1 MAEVTIKY
9 LDETDSASVT
19 PSERKSATKVIALDE
34 PSQTETAYS
43 EAAKDLNVLQ
53 KLGIGIGR
61 GFHSAGTGVA
71 QNALKLGNMISPNFV
86 PDESLKLIEHDIEQ
100 ERQMFK
106 PLGNSTAFNIGEF
119 LGNLAP
125 AAAIPGGMVGGAL
138 TRMATAGLSG
148 VGQATLQPTVKDE
161 TFLNNAIRNAVMGSA
176 GSGLLSGASKLINTG
191 LDVNKGLNLLTG
203 TALESFETPMQKYG
217 RVPTTWGE
225 RSQSPYLQK
234 IESIA
239 DGFPAFF
246 GNEKF
251 RRFQNQQ
258 ADDHAR
264 NVLSEYIVNPTGGST
279 AAWKEGNKA
288 FLDKMYK
295 DLEPVMKDL
304 DPIIP
309 QNSKKVIG
317 EIFENYKG
325 ILSDKNIQN
334 TKVLRFARAL
344 NKGTEEPI
352 DAMTLWKVRQ
362 ALGEEIGSTNNKI
375 VKGQLKYL
383 YGAISKDIDGLATNA
398 GRPEV
403 GQLFKDYND
412 SYVKYS
418 VKFDALRKAFDASTG
433 VTKAGGTNPLFHP
446 DVFANTLSK
455 LANDPDFKPNIKWQ
469 PGEIETL
476 TGASNILWTAKQSGK
491 FMDNPATGARFGLAQ
506 GVTSVGASVAG
517 TGGAMIAGADPMTA
531 FAIGTGATAVSTMMM
546 KFLTTHPFGI
556 KLAMSASKL
565 QPNDPKMKL
574 IVGLAERSAQ
584 KSLPTAMYLREGGN

>member
-9 LDETDSASVT
+9 LDEPDSTYAEK
-19 PSERKSATKVIALDE
+19 SESKPKTTVVALDE
-34 PSQTETAYS
+34 PTQSTTDYS
-43 EAAKDLNVLQ
+43 DIAKDLNVLQ

-61 GFHSAGTGVA
+61 GFHNAGTGVA
-71 QNALKLGNMISPNFV
+71 QNALKLGNFISPNFV
-86 PDESLKLIEHDIEQ
+86 PDASLKLIEQDIEK

-106 PLGNSTAFNIGEF
+106 PLGDSTAFNIGEF

-125 AAAIPGGMVGGAL
+125 AAAIPGGMAGGAL
-138 TRMATAGLSG
+138 TRMGTAALSG
-148 VGQATLQPTVKDE
+148 VGQAALQPTTKDE

-176 GSGLLSGASKLINTG
+176 GSGLLSGGSKLINTG
-191 LDVNKGLNLLTG
+191 LDVNRGLNSLTG
-203 TALESFETPMQKYG
+203 TAIESLETPMQKYG

-239 DGFPAFF
+239 DGFPAIF

-258 ADDHAR
+258 ADDHAK
-264 NVLSEYIVNPTGGST
+264 NVLSEYIVNPAGDST

-383 YGAISKDIDGLATNA
+383 YGAISKDIDGLAINS
-398 GRPEV
+398 GKPEV

-455 LANDPDFKPNIKWQ
+455 LANDPAFKPNIKWK
-469 PGEIETL
+469 PGEIENL

-517 TGGAMIAGADPMTA
+517 TGGAYMAGADPMVA
-531 FAIGTGATAVSTMMM
+531 MAIGTGATVASTMMM

-574 IVGLAERSAQ
+574 IVGLAERVAQ